1 MKKKLLLVTAAAML
15 LVACG
20 GNNSTDYLAEPET
33 KATVEKKDAAKN
45 LTALSANVAKTNAF
59 GVSVVADFSADIES
73 GMKATKENELEK
85 DMFTKYSFSAK
96 DFKSED
102 AFTGLGTASM
112 AASGSVSG
120 KLAVNVEDTDVE
132 YDDNLSA
139 SYKNV
144 KRSAEANLN
153 EKYYFEG
160 GLAYFDFSNAV
171 ENFVKA
177 FAPEG
182 EASSMPKIAGK
193 FKTTIPEQ
201 IYSTISSVPSLLSSF
216 TASMAAELSVSGV
229 GDIVASLGGSESASW
244 TAALSFKSYTNGDY
258 GMTGDIDVSKLLP
271 AVGGDA
277 AVVGGIEFGGVTG
290 SLKIVA
296 IYSENAFKSIGAKFS
311 LKSDVPADEELGM
324 YSKANIEGGFKV
336 TFAYG
341 DEVKVTKLSDAD
353 KAAYSSMSIPQE
365 EGGDEGDDE

>member
-20 GNNSTDYLAEPET
+20 GNNNSTDYLAEPET

-45 LTALSANVAKTNAF
+45 LNTLSANVAKTNAF
-59 GVSVVADFSADIES
+59 GVSVVADLSADIET
-73 GMKATKENELEK
+73 GMKATKNNGLEK
-85 DMFTKYSFSAK
+85 DMVNKYSFSAK

-102 AFTGLGTASM
+102 AFTGLGTDSM

-120 KLAVNVEDTDVE
+120 KLAVNVEGTSAE
-132 YDDNLSA
+132 YDENLSA
-139 SYKNV
+139 SYKDV
-144 KRSAEANLN
+144 KRNAEASLD

-160 GLAYFDFSNAV
+160 GLAYFDFTNAV
-171 ENFVKA
+171 ENFAKA
-177 FAPEG
+177 LAPEQ
-182 EASSMPKIAGK
+182 ASEMPKIAGK

-201 IYSTISSVPSLLSSF
+201 IYTTISSIPTLLSGF
-216 TASMAAELSVSGV
+216 TASISAELTASGV
-229 GDIVASLGGSESASW
+229 GDIVASLGGGESASW

-271 AVGGDA
+271 AVGGDME
-277 AVVGGIEFGGVTG
+277 AVAGVQLGGITG

-311 LKSDVPADEELGM
+311 LKSDVPADEEMGA
-324 YSKANIEGGFKV
+324 YSKVNIEGGFKV

-353 KAAYSSMSIPQE
+353 KAAYSSMSVPQE
-365 EGGDEGDDE
+365 EGGDESDAE

>member
-1 MKKKLLLVTAAAML
+1 ML

-45 LTALSANVAKTNAF
+45 LNTLSANVAKTNAF
-59 GVSVVADFSADIES
+59 GVSVVADLSADIES
-73 GMKATKENELEK
+73 GMKATKNNGLEK
-85 DMFTKYSFSAK
+85 DMANKYSFSAK
-96 DFKSED
+96 DLKSED

-120 KLAVNVEDTDVE
+120 KLAVNVEGTSAE
-132 YDDNLSA
+132 YDENLSA
-139 SYKNV
+139 SYKDV
-144 KRSAEANLN
+144 KRNAEASLD

-160 GLAYFDFSNAV
+160 GLAYFDFTNAV
-171 ENFVKA
+171 ENFAKA
-177 FAPEG
+177 LAPEQ
-182 EASSMPKIAGK
+182 ASEMPKIAGK

-201 IYSTISSVPSLLSSF
+201 IYTTISSIPTLLSGF
-216 TASMAAELSVSGV
+216 TASISAELTASGV
-229 GDIVASLGGSESASW
+229 GDIVASLGGGESASW

-271 AVGGDA
+271 AVGGDME
-277 AVVGGIEFGGVTG
+277 AVAGVQLGGITG

-311 LKSDVPADEELGM
+311 LKSDVPADEEMGA
-324 YSKANIEGGFKV
+324 YSKVNIEGGFKV

-353 KAAYSSMSIPQE
+353 KAAYSSMSVPQE
-365 EGGDEGDDE
+365 EDSDESDAE